1 MKEKTLVR
9 LRIHTMRRKQSSQL
23 SLEQYFNIYL
33 KRENSKYS
41 RERRSIFFFYL
52 NKKGVLERIETAVS
66 VTDLKAGP
74 TQRPLLYSF
83 SFPNFQP

>member
-1 MKEKTLVR
+1 
-9 LRIHTMRRKQSSQL
+9 MRRKQSSQL

-33 KRENSKYS
+33 E
-41 RERRSIFFFYL
+41 RERERERKQQVFKRDKEREGAFFFFKFNI

-83 SFPNFQP
+83 SFPNFSL